1 MTFSEFWNSYSKS
14 CYFFD
19 SNNVTIKTYWDDT
32 INGNEQCW
40 RKNSSKKVCLSQ
52 TKGKNHKDWLYSGF
66 GNFYS
71 KSCNF
76 FGGYQMTLKTLVFN
90 NVEVK

>member
-1 MTFSEFWNSYSKS
+1 M
-14 CYFFD
+14 
-19 SNNVTIKTYWDDT
+19 NNV
-32 INGNEQCW
+32 EE
-40 RKNSSKKVCLSQ
+40 KKLPKRCVLSQ

-76 FGGYQMTLKTLVFN
+76 FGGYQMTLKTLEFN